1 MDFVSV
7 TNNKIMKTVL
17 KSDLYKLVEI
27 GEVEVFT
34 PAQLKSY
41 VEMSNDSISKSEGSK
56 DELYKSVVD
65 EMRSFEPVTMWDDK
79 DLQKSVVMVRPA
91 QIAWDNKGDDIEKSL
106 SGRFLDTELNRK
118 FDRVGLHYPMVDPIE
133 KAKKAVLGE
142 IREWSDG
149 KYRKTAKGWEY
160 IKGSDPK
167 SKSGTELAKDKAF
180 IERIKAD
187 QDKDVIHH
195 KDGSKTE
202 VSSYKEMEEVLESK
216 SMFNEYGV
224 HKGYISIRDKK
235 GFTSKP
241 QAGKSIVSQVTTASR
256 ISKPEENAY
265 LDKLPV
271 HVMNVVPTYNPGK
284 TEKNYII
291 ETADGEKFLVDTQ
304 GYDYP
309 RYISKLFG
317 YQKEEQK
324 PVEQSK
330 KEESQFDKFQIGDT
344 VKLNDDVNLASLSSM
359 KGHNLK
365 VVKLVSGTATVPV
378 FFRVESDMGEVEEIN
393 PNYLSKVDTSTKEAK
408 PTAKSFKENVE
419 LHDANLAKAKEALKT
434 FSAANGLQDG
444 FNSNSYKKFGSDDV
458 IRSFSIRVKSP
469 NYEDLKAGKVESKF
483 GLSISESQ
491 ASIPNKYNDKIES
504 VMYDTPNEAFQAG
517 LKFKK
522 KFEEFFN
529 SI

>member
-56 DELYKSVVD
+56 NELYKSVVD

-167 SKSGTELAKDKAF
+167 SKSGTELAQVKGGGVYH
-180 IERIKAD
+180 AD
-187 QDKDVIHH
+187 IPATMTAAELAVKKI
-195 KDGSKTE
+195 
-202 VSSYKEMEEVLESK
+202 
-216 SMFNEYGV
+216 NE
-224 HKGYISIRDKK
+224 
-235 GFTSKP
+235 
-241 QAGKSIVSQVTTASR
+241 
-256 ISKPEENAY
+256 
-265 LDKLPV
+265 
-271 HVMNVVPTYNPGK
+271 
-284 TEKNYII
+284 
-291 ETADGEKFLVDTQ
+291 
-304 GYDYP
+304 
-309 RYISKLFG
+309 G
-317 YQKEEQK
+317 YQKVEKLPEAVK
-324 PVEQSK
+324 P
-330 KEESQFDKFQIGDT
+330 IAG
-344 VKLNDDVNLASLSSM
+344 NLQ
-359 KGHNLK
+359 HN
-365 VVKLVSGTATVPV
+365 VT
-378 FFRVESDMGEVEEIN
+378 
-393 PNYLSKVDTSTKEAK
+393 
-408 PTAKSFKENVE
+408 
-419 LHDANLAKAKEALKT
+419 LHDINLAKAKEALKT

-458 IRSFSIRVKSP
+458 IRSFNIGIKSP

-483 GLSISESQ
+483 RLSISESQ